1 MAAELIDGMGKHP
14 YAALVI
20 STAPIDTVIK
30 EAKRIAKGG
39 DVILALK
46 ESRGIEERLLPA
58 YINAYL
64 RYSEKSMHSSSIS
77 LEMLLFVAG
86 AMNIS
91 NAAKNSAADS
101 KRFILF
107 SSEKK
112 LAEQLQE
119 KCGIKVEKELKLGM
133 DPDAASD
140 VAMTAIRDDK

>member
-1 MAAELIDGMGKHP
+1 MAAQLMDGMGKHP
-14 YAALVI
+14 YAALVT
-20 STAPIDTVIK
+20 SSASVETVIK

-46 ESRGIEERLLPA
+46 ESKGIEGRLLPA

-64 RYSEKSMHSSSIS
+64 RYSEKAMHSSSIS

-91 NAAKNSAADS
+91 NAAKKSAADG

-112 LAEQLQE
+112 LAQELQK
-119 KCGIKVEKELKLGM
+119 KCGIRVERDIKLSM